1 MVYPVIVMVIALA
14 IMVFLLTVIVPKFE
28 QIFTD
33 MLGSKDRLP
42 GLTKFVINL
51 SGNLSPTLS
60 LLVLVICVFCYL
72 YSFQNKRRKKIS

>member
-1 MVYPVIVMVIALA
+1 M
-14 IMVFLLTVIVPKFE
+14 IVPKFE

-51 SGNLSPTLS
+51 SGNLSANIVPIGIG
-60 LLVLVICVFCYL
+60 LVVTFVVYKIFSKSTRQK
-72 YSFQNKRRKKIS
+72 SFRWHQAQDAFIR